1 MEQCSE
7 GEAEFDALTT
17 EASWSPRIVVFAKK
31 AKGDIFIEENN
42 TVRKGFAPVV

>member
-1 MEQCSE
+1 MEQCC
-7 GEAEFDALTT
+7 EAEFDALKHHHGVLH
-17 EASWSPRIVVFAKK
+17 PRIIVFAKK